1 MVSLPI
7 VNLLDSLEKASEEE
21 PHFPFRQGLFA
32 EGQKLR
38 QSHRDVLKIH
48 MVKTTA
54 GAEGL
59 GLDLYFVDVD
69 EVGALVVVELELDD
83 KLILT
88 FLVKGKLVGGPD
100 DLLVGELV
108 VEEADLAEVV
118 EFHLAHLSEAVPF
131 PRLV

>member
-1 MVSLPI
+1 MI
-7 VNLLDSLEKASEEE
+7 
-21 PHFPFRQGLFA
+21 
-32 EGQKLR
+32 
-38 QSHRDVLKIH
+38 
-48 MVKTTA
+48 KTTA

-88 FLVKGKLVGGPD
+88 LLVKGKLVGGPD

-118 EFHLAHLSEAVPF
+118 EFNLAHLSEAVPF
-131 PRLV
+131 PRLF

>member
-1 MVSLPI
+1 MI
-7 VNLLDSLEKASEEE
+7 
-21 PHFPFRQGLFA
+21 
-32 EGQKLR
+32 
-38 QSHRDVLKIH
+38 
-48 MVKTTA
+48 KTTA

-88 FLVKGKLVGGPD
+88 LLVKGKLVGGPD

-108 VEEADLAEVV
+108 VEEADLPKVV
-118 EFHLAHLSEAVPF
+118 EFNLAHSSLCC
-131 PRLV
+131 